1 MGVTVSCPAPTPSL
15 GRSPRVGLKCGRAM
29 ARSTPTTT
37 YSRLRGSYEPPLGAL
52 GQHVDRLLMHR
63 VAEATIRS
71 FMLRL
76 AESLTTTV
84 DEDND

>member
-1 MGVTVSCPAPTPSL
+1 M
-15 GRSPRVGLKCGRAM
+15 RA
-29 ARSTPTTT
+29 ASEDR
-37 YSRLRGSYEPPLGAL
+37 A
-52 GQHVDRLLMHR
+52 VDRLLMHR

-71 FMLRL
+71 FMLRF

>member
-1 MGVTVSCPAPTPSL
+1 
-15 GRSPRVGLKCGRAM
+15 
-29 ARSTPTTT
+29 
-37 YSRLRGSYEPPLGAL
+37 LRGSYERPLGAL
-52 GQHVDRLLMHR
+52 GQRVDRLLIHR